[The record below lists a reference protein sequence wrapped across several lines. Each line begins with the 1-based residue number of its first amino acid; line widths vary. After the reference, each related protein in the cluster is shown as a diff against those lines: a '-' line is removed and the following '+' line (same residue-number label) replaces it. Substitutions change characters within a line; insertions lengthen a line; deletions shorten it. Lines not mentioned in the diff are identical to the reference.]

1 MDASTV
7 VAAVVV
13 VLVMVMVMGCL
24 LQAGRL
30 QRRQDGRVTNAK
42 LLDDAELLSEQ
53 SNVS

>member
-13 VLVMVMVMGCL
+13 VLVMVMGCL

-30 QRRQDGRVTNAK
+30 QRRQDGRATNAK
-42 LLDDAELLSEQ
+42 MLDDAELLSEQ
-53 SNVS
+53 FNGS